1 MKRAARGE
9 AIAEAKD
16 SLDSVVGTSM
26 GCPPSGL
33 GAAVCSSALAG
44 VFSPA
49 GAAAGVVAA
58 AAGGGGSSS
67 ASPLRSW
74 PSQTSPIGQPLQARE
89 INSRPNKHRVFIMS

>member
-16 SLDSVVGTSM
+16 SLDAVVGTSM

-33 GAAVCSSALAG
+33 CAPVGSSALAA
-44 VFSPA
+44 VVSP
-49 GAAAGVVAA
+49 AA
-58 AAGGGGSSS
+58 AAVVASPAGGGSSS

-74 PSQTSPIGQPLQARE
+74 PSQTSPIGQPLQA
-89 INSRPNKHRVFIMS
+89 

>member
-33 GAAVCSSALAG
+33 AAVCSSALAA
-44 VFSPA
+44 VVSPA
-49 GAAAGVVAA
+49 AAAGGAVASA
-58 AAGGGGSSS
+58 AAGGGGS
-67 ASPLRSW
+67 
-74 PSQTSPIGQPLQARE
+74 
-89 INSRPNKHRVFIMS
+89 